1 MPLMPLRLWLE
12 IIKKLAKGVS
22 PDVLSQEYNV
32 AKTTVY
38 KLKEKGEKLKPYAQ
52 MISLLVK
59 GVTEEDAREWLEEDG
74 YDVGHLFQPDQEIAA
89 TSPGIVVPSAG
100 ADVTAAGA
108 DVEDLDA
115 IDAEPIPNLSVIC
128 NAADILL
135 TYLDHKDCPAVFR
148 PQLYDELQL
157 MREKLDRFLKCPP
170 APTTSTPLPNL
181 TLADDP
187 DEPLPTSPQPG
198 FSGYFQ
204 TRSRFS
210 DEESDLKC
218 PPAPTTSTPLPN
230 LTLADD
236 PDEPLPTSP
245 QPGFSGYFQTR
256 SRFSDEESDIFSPKK
271 LPRLK
276 APHFP
281 SSDEESDLFSPKKLP
296 KLPRLKLPHFPS
308 SDEESDLFS
317 SEKLPRLKAPHFSSS
332 DETE

>member
-1 MPLMPLRLWLE
+1 MPPKQQKQVGKGLTLKRWLE
-12 IIKKLAKGVS
+12 IVKKLEKGVS
-22 PDVLSQEYNV
+22 PEILAQEYNV

-52 MISLLVK
+52 MIPLLVK
-59 GVTEEDAREWLEEDG
+59 GVTEVDAREWLEEDG
-74 YDVGHLFQPDQEIAA
+74 YDLGHLLQPDQEIAA

-100 ADVTAAGA
+100 ADVTAARA
-108 DVEDLDA
+108 DLEA
-115 IDAEPIPNLSVIC
+115 TDAEPIPNLSVIC

-135 TYLDHKDCPAVFR
+135 TYLDHKDCPAVFT
-148 PQLYDELQL
+148 PQLYDKFQL
-157 MREKLDRFLKCPP
+157 MREKLDR
-170 APTTSTPLPNL
+170 
-181 TLADDP
+181 
-187 DEPLPTSPQPG
+187 
-198 FSGYFQ
+198 
-204 TRSRFS
+204 
-210 DEESDLKC
+210 LKC

-296 KLPRLKLPHFPS
+296 RLKAPHFPP

-317 SEKLPRLKAPHFSSS
+317 SEKLPRFKGPHFSSS

>member
-1 MPLMPLRLWLE
+1 MPPKQQKQVGKGRPLECWLE
-12 IIKKLAKGVS
+12 IVKKLAKGVS
-22 PDVLSQEYNV
+22 PDIIAQEYDV

-38 KLKEKGEKLKPYAQ
+38 KLKEKGEKQSYAK
-52 MISLLVK
+52 MIPLFAK
-59 GVTEEDAREWLEEDG
+59 GVTEEDAREWLKEDG
-74 YDVGHLFQPDQEIAA
+74 GDLGHQLQSDQEIAA

-100 ADVTAAGA
+100 ADVTAARA
-108 DVEDLDA
+108 DVEDLEA
-115 IDAEPIPNLSVIC
+115 TDAEPIPNLSVIC

-198 FSGYFQ
+198 FSGYF
-204 TRSRFS
+204 
-210 DEESDLKC
+210 
-218 PPAPTTSTPLPN
+218 P
-230 LTLADD
+230 
-236 PDEPLPTSP
+236 
-245 QPGFSGYFQTR
+245 TR

-281 SSDEESDLFSPKKLP
+281 SSDEESDLFS
-296 KLPRLKLPHFPS
+296 
-308 SDEESDLFS
+308 

>member
-1 MPLMPLRLWLE
+1 MPPKQQKQVGKGLTLKHWLE
-12 IIKKLAKGVS
+12 IVKKLEKGVS
-22 PDVLSQEYNV
+22 PEILAQEYNV

-38 KLKEKGEKLKPYAQ
+38 KLKEKGEKLKSYAQ
-52 MISLLVK
+52 MIPLLVK

-74 YDVGHLFQPDQEIAA
+74 YDLGHLLQPDQEIAA

-115 IDAEPIPNLSVIC
+115 ADAEPITNLSVIC

-198 FSGYFQ
+198 FSGYF
-204 TRSRFS
+204 
-210 DEESDLKC
+210 
-218 PPAPTTSTPLPN
+218 P
-230 LTLADD
+230 
-236 PDEPLPTSP
+236 
-245 QPGFSGYFQTR
+245 TR

>member
-1 MPLMPLRLWLE
+1 MPPKQQKQVGKGLPLKRWLE
-12 IIKKLAKGVS
+12 IVKKLAKGVS
-22 PDVLSQEYNV
+22 PDFLAQEYNV

-52 MISLLVK
+52 MIPLLVK

-74 YDVGHLFQPDQEIAA
+74 YDLGHLLQPDQEIAA

-115 IDAEPIPNLSVIC
+115 ADAEPITNLSVIC

-157 MREKLDRFLKCPP
+157 MREKLDRF
-170 APTTSTPLPNL
+170 
-181 TLADDP
+181 
-187 DEPLPTSPQPG
+187 
-198 FSGYFQ
+198 
-204 TRSRFS
+204 
-210 DEESDLKC
+210 LKC

-317 SEKLPRLKAPHFSSS
+317 SEKMPRLKAPHFSSS